1 MSPPPNFPYH
11 YGMVGP
17 LLHVN
22 ATAPV
27 NINHNGSA
35 GVSPATEMTVVTNSD
50 ETIRTDKDGTNDAQ
64 NPFMK

>member
-1 MSPPPNFPYH
+1 
-11 YGMVGP
+11 MVGP